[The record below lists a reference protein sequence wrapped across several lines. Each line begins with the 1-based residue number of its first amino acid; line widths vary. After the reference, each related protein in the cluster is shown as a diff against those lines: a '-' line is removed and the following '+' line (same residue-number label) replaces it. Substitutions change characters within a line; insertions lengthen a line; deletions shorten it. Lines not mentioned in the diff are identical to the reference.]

1 MQNNNISQ
9 AGFTRKNSRYTEKSN
24 IALGKETQETFLV
37 TLPCTGLPSFP
48 RKKASQLQII
58 MNNSTNFEGNL
69 PTTRSASS
77 TRVPRHLAIFVIVF
91 VAVSILAGT
100 FGNGGVCLLHRK
112 RRDLRKVPH
121 YLLANLALSGILMSL
136 LSMPLLIFMTVVNY
150 FQIDDSLVLEFL
162 CKVGFVSSFA
172 CNVMN
177 AVTLWLMAF
186 DRQECVLRPLDRHI
200 TTSNVKKIILATWA
214 LALTTLVL
222 FSISIRNEQSV
233 CIEFFPF
240 NNMLTE
246 LGHHKLFTILLSI
259 VGQFDKI
266 TIVIMVVTFFRIVKA
281 LRSSV
286 VNASNLTLR
295 QRQQKKLTYLTY
307 KMLGIFLLFRVPV
320 IVCQTA
326 LPRIESVQERTTKTT
341 SLVSYAML
349 NLVYVAN
356 PILHHKMLK
365 IRPAKHGNATATRPA
380 VDLELVETAVHD
392 RENQNTSVET
402 QSESITT
409 AL

>member
-1 MQNNNISQ
+1 
-9 AGFTRKNSRYTEKSN
+9 
-24 IALGKETQETFLV
+24 
-37 TLPCTGLPSFP
+37 
-48 RKKASQLQII
+48 
-58 MNNSTNFEGNL
+58 
-69 PTTRSASS
+69 
-77 TRVPRHLAIFVIVF
+77 
-91 VAVSILAGT
+91 
-100 FGNGGVCLLHRK
+100 
-112 RRDLRKVPH
+112 
-121 YLLANLALSGILMSL
+121 
-136 LSMPLLIFMTVVNY
+136 MTVVNY
-150 FQIDDSLVLEFL
+150 FQIHDSLVLEFL

-200 TTSNVKKIILATWA
+200 TTSNVKKIILATWV

-286 VNASNLTLR
+286 VNPSNLTLR
-295 QRQQKKLTYLTY
+295 QRQEKKLTYLTY
-307 KMLGIFLLFRVPV
+307 KMLGIFLLFRVPGYCLSNGV
-320 IVCQTA
+320 AQDRKCS
-326 LPRIESVQERTTKTT
+326 RKNNENCESRELCNVESGVRGKPNSSSQ
-341 SLVSYAML
+341 
-349 NLVYVAN
+349 
-356 PILHHKMLK
+356 
-365 IRPAKHGNATATRPA
+365 NA
-380 VDLELVETAVHD
+380 
-392 RENQNTSVET
+392 ENQTSE
-402 QSESITT
+402 
-409 AL
+409 AW